1 MAALQQ
7 VIVSSVEFT
16 EVCILARCRLLRM
29 LEGWGTYV
37 LIGEST
43 GLFSIGVEKRLGKHW

>member
-16 EVCILARCRLLRM
+16 EVCILARCRLLR
-29 LEGWGTYV
+29 LLGDL